1 MASHK
6 TTMIRLFGFDA
17 TEWSM
22 LILGVALSA
31 LLVFF
36 F

>member
-6 TTMIRLFGFDA
+6 ATMMRLFGFDA
-17 TEWSM
+17 TEWSI
-22 LILGVALSA
+22 LILGVASSA